1 LVDNAGEKVRMKE
14 TRKWQFVVLLC
25 AIVTSLSQAD
35 ELWIQSF
42 DKTGRLTF
50 GAMSDGT
57 NYNYR
62 VEGAST
68 ASGPW
73 CTVVYAGAF
82 LDQMFA
88 AQGSPV
94 TCRVERAS
102 LVPIGGQIFYRVVAS
117 IRDYLVVDLSGGANA
132 ASYPVTY
139 YNTLGELPGGA
150 SNELYRTTSLLLR
163 LIPKG
168 TFLMGSPVGEL
179 GRKSEETEHRV
190 TLTQNLYVCLFEVT
204 QKQWERVM
212 GNWPSYFNNVSY
224 RDTRPVEQVSYNDV
238 RGSGSGTNWPASSSV
253 DAASFMGKLR
263 TRTGKSFD
271 LPTESQWEYACRA
284 GTTTSL
290 NSGTNLTSATS
301 DASMAEAG
309 RYYYNGG
316 SGFSQSGNASV
327 GTAQDASCLPNR
339 WGLYDMHGNVYEW
352 CLDWYGTYPGTTSDP
367 KGALA
372 SYYRVVRGGSWYEYS
387 GLCRSASR
395 YYYVPSSDSVYVG
408 FRAVLPVSP

>member
-1 LVDNAGEKVRMKE
+1 MKE

-25 AIVTSLSQAD
+25 VSLTGLGQAG

-42 DKTGRLTF
+42 DGTGLLTF
-50 GAMSDGT
+50 GALSDGT
-57 NYNYR
+57 NYYYR
-62 VEGAST
+62 VEGVSDL
-68 ASGPW
+68 SGTWGSVP
-73 CTVVYAGAF
+73 VAGAF
-82 LDQMFA
+82 LDNIWA
-88 AQGSPV
+88 EQGSSV
-94 TCRVERAS
+94 TCSVAGDS
-102 LVPIGGQIFYRVVAS
+102 LFILGEPRFYRVAVAS
-117 IRDYLVVDLSGGANA
+117 VRRDYLVVDLSGGASA

-139 YNTLGELPGGA
+139 YNTLGDLPGGA
-150 SNELYRTTSLLLR
+150 SNVLYRTTKLLLR
-163 LIPKG
+163 LIPKS
-168 TFLMGSPVGEL
+168 TFMMGAPAGEL

-190 TLTQNLYVCLFEVT
+190 TLTQDLYVCLFEVT

-212 GNWPSYFNNVSY
+212 GTWPSYFNNVSY

-284 GTTTSL
+284 GTATAL
-290 NSGTNLTSATS
+290 NIGTNLMSATS
-301 DASMAEAG
+301 DESMAEAG

-316 SGFSQSGNASV
+316 SGFSQSGNASA
-327 GTAQDASCLPNR
+327 GTALDASYRPNR
-339 WGLYDMHGNVYEW
+339 WGFYDMHGNVYEW
-352 CLDWYGTYPGTTSDP
+352 CLDWYGAYPGTVSDP

-372 SYYRVVRGGSWYEYS
+372 SSYRVVRGGSWYEYS

-395 YYYVPSSDSVYVG
+395 YYYAPSSDSVYVG